1 MYWKETRQ
9 SFKQLQYKEKEQKL
23 EEKAHAA
30 GEEEKEGGC
39 GLWSKHSKSF
49 NSVHNCAYILLQI
62 EGSSSHQQCHPIK
75 WALISLQS

>member
-1 MYWKETRQ
+1 
-9 SFKQLQYKEKEQKL
+9 
-23 EEKAHAA
+23 
-30 GEEEKEGGC
+30 
-39 GLWSKHSKSF
+39 LWSKHSKSF